1 MDKFRRLYIKW
12 LVWRGKAIDI
22 WSKSD
27 YPADVLSNLCSNGFR
42 LDGMVC
48 GSMEGFLQSLKQKD
62 KDKQRQI
69 CSMKGKNAKK
79 MTSAG
84 WQTDQIVWWKG
95 VAIDRQSE
103 EYGKLVRRA
112 YQAMFEQNERFRTA
126 LMSTRGQKLFH
137 SRGESNPFKTILTEN
152 ELCTILTKLRDNYDK
167 RDKGVERKKRVF
179 VDMDN
184 VLVDFES
191 GLTQISEAVK
201 KEYEGRLDEIPG
213 LFGLMKPMPGAIDAM
228 HELQKHYDLFILSTA
243 PWKNPSAWSD
253 KVTWVTKYLDDVFHK
268 RMVITHRK
276 DLCQGDYLIDDRG
289 KNGTSEFSGEWI
301 EFGSEKFP
309 DWNSVLAYLGIE
321 LDNTA
326 LPKPHSNVVS
336 SEEEIF
342 ETGGGGYVS
351 FYQEDIERMKSM
363 TVDEQIEY
371 KSELIKNGRYTE

>member
-1 MDKFRRLYIKW
+1 M
-12 LVWRGKAIDI
+12 VWRGKAVDI
-22 WSKSD
+22 WSKSN

-42 LDGMVC
+42 FDGMVC

-84 WQTDQIVWWKG
+84 WQTEQIVWWKG

-103 EYGKLVRRA
+103 EYGQLVRRA

-126 LMSTRGQKLFH
+126 LMSTRGQILFH
-137 SRGESNPFKTILTEN
+137 THGESNPFKTILTED
-152 ELCTILTKLRDNYDK
+152 ELCTILTELRDNYDK
-167 RDKGVERKKRVF
+167 RDKGITRKKRVF

-191 GLTQISEAVK
+191 GLVLVSDSVK
-201 KEYEGRLDEIPG
+201 KEYEGRLDEIPR
-213 LFGLMKPMPGAIDAM
+213 LFGLMKPMHGAKDAM

-253 KVTWVTKYLDDVFHK
+253 KVAWVTKYLDDVFHK
-268 RMVITHRK
+268 RMVIAHRK
-276 DLCQGDYLIDDRG
+276 DLCQGDFLIDDRG
-289 KNGTSEFSGEWI
+289 KNGTSDFAGEWI

-309 DWNSVLAYLGIE
+309 NWDSVLDYFRFIRHFA
-321 LDNTA
+321 
-326 LPKPHSNVVS
+326 
-336 SEEEIF
+336 
-342 ETGGGGYVS
+342 
-351 FYQEDIERMKSM
+351 
-363 TVDEQIEY
+363 
-371 KSELIKNGRYTE
+371 

>member
-1 MDKFRRLYIKW
+1 MFRRLYIKW
-12 LVWRGKAIDI
+12 LVWRGKAVDI

-42 LDGMVC
+42 FDGMVC

-103 EYGKLVRRA
+103 EYGQLVRRA

-137 SRGESNPFKTILTEN
+137 SRGESNPFKTILTES
-152 ELCTILTKLRDNYDK
+152 ELCTILTELRDNYDK
-167 RDKGVERKKRVF
+167 RDKGIERKKRVF

-191 GLTQISEAVK
+191 GLAQVSEEVK
-201 KEYEGRLDEIPG
+201 QEYEGRLDEIPG
-213 LFGLMKPMPGAIDAM
+213 LFGLMKPMPGAIEAM
-228 HELQKHYDLFILSTA
+228 HELQKHFDLFILSTA

-253 KVTWVTKYLDDVFHK
+253 KVSWVTKYLDDVFHK

-309 DWNSVLAYLGIE
+309 DWNSVLAYLGLE
-321 LDNTA
+321 SDNTA
-326 LPKPHSNVVS
+326 LLKPHSNVVS
-336 SEEEIF
+336 SKEEIF
-342 ETGGGGYVS
+342 ETGGGGYVA

-363 TVDEQIEY
+363 TIEEQIEY
-371 KSELIKNGRYTE
+371 KSGLIKNGRYTE

>member
-1 MDKFRRLYIKW
+1 MFRRLYIKW
-12 LVWRGKAIDI
+12 LAWRGKAVDI
-22 WSKSD
+22 WSKND

-42 LDGMVC
+42 FDGMVC

-79 MTSAG
+79 MTSIG

-103 EYGKLVRRA
+103 EYGQLVRRA
-112 YQAMFEQNERFRTA
+112 YQPMFEQNERFRTA

-137 SRGESNPFKTILTEN
+137 SRGESNPFKTSLTED
-152 ELCTILTKLRDNYDK
+152 ELCTILTELRDNYDK
-167 RDKGVERKKRVF
+167 QDKGIERKKRVF

-191 GLTQISEAVK
+191 GLAQVSEEVK
-201 KEYEGRLDEIPG
+201 QEYEGRLDEIAG
-213 LFGLMKPMPGAIDAM
+213 LFGLMKPMPGSIDAM
-228 HELQKHYDLFILSTA
+228 HELQKHFDLFVLSTA

-253 KVTWVTKYLDDVFHK
+253 KVSWVTKYLDDVFHK

-276 DLCQGDYLIDDRG
+276 DLCQGDYLIDDRD
-289 KNGTSEFSGEWI
+289 KNGTSEFAGEWI

-309 DWNSVLAYLGIE
+309 DWNSVLEYL
-321 LDNTA
+321 NT
-326 LPKPHSNVVS
+326 K
-336 SEEEIF
+336 
-342 ETGGGGYVS
+342 
-351 FYQEDIERMKSM
+351 
-363 TVDEQIEY
+363 EQ
-371 KSELIKNGRYTE
+371 